1 MELAKRHYRC
11 CTVFLPETAI
21 VITDILQFLTHKI
34 PFPMTTVGE
43 HMKFV
48 IDKIVTLISSK
59 VLTMT
64 PTQDQHKQIQL
75 QDAFIQVSWLL
86 NNNQSDNSHRNNT
99 I

>member
-1 MELAKRHYRC
+1 M
-11 CTVFLPETAI
+11 PETAI